1 MPLYLFWKINQDLF
15 SDTPRSYLLAHVG
28 SISPQKKLDFLKNN
42 LLQLYPIFSENN
54 PIDIPYHVIISW
66 CWNPYS
72 LMLCIPFRL
81 VKSWQK
87 NSLFIRMNSSQPS
100 KQATRCPRLPRYIRF
115 RLCMRQSDGR
125 TTGHVTWQRWSH
137 AKSAKSLSW
146 SEEIS
151 PAKTR
156 L

>member
-54 PIDIPYHVIISW
+54 PIDIPYHVIVGAEILIRW
-66 CWNPYS
+66 CYVSHSGWSN
-72 LMLCIPFRL
+72 LGN
-81 VKSWQK
+81 K
-87 NSLFIRMNSSQPS
+87 NSLFIPMNSSQPS